1 MKSIRSRVA
10 TVWCQVMHPAPMW
23 PVNGYYQ
30 CPACLRAYPV
40 PWEQGGRSRHA
51 ADQQVL
57 SNDPAETVASRTA
70 VAALASR

>member
-10 TVWCQVMHPAPMW
+10 DAWCHVMHPAPMW

-30 CPACLRAYPV
+30 CPVCLRSYPV
-40 PWEQGGRSRHA
+40 PWEQHSCSGSEPDTGNALNQDRT
-51 ADQQVL
+51 
-57 SNDPAETVASRTA
+57 ETA